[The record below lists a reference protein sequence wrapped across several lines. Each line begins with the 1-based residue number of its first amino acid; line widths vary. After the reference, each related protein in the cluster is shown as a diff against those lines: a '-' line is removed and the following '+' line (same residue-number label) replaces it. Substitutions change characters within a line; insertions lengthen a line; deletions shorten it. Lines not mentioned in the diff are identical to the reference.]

1 MFERNPWDWAA
12 SILTSVGAIN
22 WGLLS
27 FSNFNL
33 VEAIFG
39 EDTMMTQVIYGLV
52 GIAGLWNA
60 YQLYQGYQMRNRPMV
75 RTRQNI
81 FTMFGGR

>member
-1 MFERNPWDWAA
+1 MFSRNTWDWVS
-12 SILTSVGAIN
+12 SILCSVGAIN

-39 EDTMMTQVIYGLV
+39 EDTTMTNLIYGLV
-52 GIAGLWNA
+52 GISGLWSG
-60 YQLYQGYQMRNRPMV
+60 YRLYQDYQMRTRPTM
-75 RTRQNI
+75 RTRENI
-81 FTMFGGR
+81 FSLFGGR